1 MNSKLLIAA
10 LALVLVRP
18 AAGQG
23 TADGL
28 LMATRLTAGARP
40 LRLDGRLDDEAWR
53 AARVID
59 DLRQREPDE
68 GSPATER
75 TEVRILYDDQTLYV
89 GVHAFDREPA
99 RVVARILDRDRVM
112 QADFEGA
119 PSFGGDDAVAILL
132 DGFHDHRNAV
142 VLATNANGAEF
153 DALLTDEGREFNVDW
168 RGIWH
173 VAATRT
179 DDGWSAEFAIPFR
192 SLRYRPTGEEWG
204 LNVYRM
210 IRRKNEQVL
219 WRGWTRSGGGF
230 SRVSLAGH
238 LRGLEGLPH
247 PGRSVELRPYVLS
260 GADRERD
267 EDTGLFDTTPRQG
280 IGGELKAQ
288 LTPGLVLDATVN
300 TDFAQVEAD
309 NVQVNL
315 TRFDLFFPEKREFFL
330 ENAGIFEFG
339 ARDIFGPPPF
349 LMFFSRQIGIAEDG
363 PVPVLGGARITGR
376 VGGQT
381 IGLLSMAAD
390 TAFDQPRTAFNAM
403 RVKRDIGGSAYI
415 GAMVTD
421 RRSAE
426 AFNTAGG
433 VDFSAWPTQVL
444 NVQGFVAR
452 TTTRG
457 ATDED
462 EDDQGNGDGGAARLA
477 INLQTGRFG
486 VSLQHLRIGEDADAQ
501 LGFITRTD
509 IQQTG
514 GIARWTVRPK
524 VPGLRMINVMNFS
537 DYIARLDGGLQDWR
551 FGNALDVNFNSGGSV
566 TVYRR
571 LGQTR
576 LDESFDLADSVY
588 VPVGAYDATVN
599 GFFVATNPGR
609 PVTLNMNGES
619 ERTFGGKLGRI
630 TGTAAARAGK
640 HLGVTMDLT
649 RSWVNLP
656 NGAFTADLLAARV
669 GLAMTTR
676 LFLNTLVQ
684 YNSLDRRIA
693 SNVRFQYIFRP
704 GSDLYLVY
712 NEERGSLTSMST
724 LQTRGTRVKVAYL
737 RRF

>member
-1 MNSKLLIAA
+1 MHFARVKIRPLLAIGVLL
-10 LALVLVRP
+10 LALP

-23 TADGL
+23 TADAPL
-28 LMATRLTAGARP
+28 IAVRLAPGVRP
-40 LRLDGRLDDEAWR
+40 PVVDGRLDDAAWR
-53 AARVID
+53 LARAAD
-59 DLRQREPDE
+59 DLRQREPEE
-68 GSPATER
+68 GTPATER
-75 TEVRILYDDQTLYV
+75 TEIRVLFDGETLFI
-89 GVHAFDREPA
+89 GVHAFDREPDK
-99 RVVARILDRDRVM
+99 VVARILERDRVM
-112 QADFEGA
+112 QRDFEGG
-119 PSFGGDDAVAILL
+119 PQFSGDDAVAILI

-142 VLATNANGAEF
+142 VFATNANGAEF
-153 DALLTDEGREFNVDW
+153 DALLTDEGREFNTDW
-168 RGIWH
+168 RGIWT

-179 DDGWSAEFAIPFR
+179 ADGWSAEFAIPFR
-192 SLRYRPTGEEWG
+192 SLRYRPAGEEWG

-247 PGRSVELRPYVLS
+247 PGRSIELRPYVLA

-267 EDTGLFDTTPRQG
+267 EDTNVFDTTPRQG
-280 IGGELKAQ
+280 IGGEFKAQ

-309 NVQVNL
+309 NQQVNL
-315 TRFDLFFPEKREFFL
+315 TRFSLFFPEKREFFL

-349 LMFFSRQIGIAEDG
+349 LMFFSRQIGISEDG

-376 VGGQT
+376 VGNQT
-381 IGLLSMAAD
+381 VGLLSMAAD
-390 TAFDQPRTAFNAM
+390 TAFDQPRSAFNVL
-403 RVKRDIGGSAYI
+403 RLKRDIGGNNYV

-426 AFNTAGG
+426 AFNSAGG
-433 VDFSAWPTQVL
+433 VDFSAWPTQAL

-452 TTTRG
+452 TMTRG
-457 ATDED
+457 E
-462 EDDQGNGDGGAARLA
+462 GGDGGAARLA
-477 INLQTGRFG
+477 MNIQTGRFG
-486 VSLQHLRIGEDADAQ
+486 LSLQHLRIGDEADAQ

-514 GIARWTVRPK
+514 GGGRWTFRPQWL
-524 VPGLRMINVMNFS
+524 GLRTVNVLNFS

-551 FGNALDVNFNSGGSV
+551 FGNALDVNFNSGSSV

-571 LGQTR
+571 LGRTR

-588 VPVGAYDATVN
+588 VPIGAYDAGVT
-599 GFFVATNPGR
+599 GFFASTNPGQ
-609 PVTLNMNGES
+609 PVTLRANGES
-619 ERTFGGKLGRI
+619 ESTFGGRLGRI
-630 TGTAAARAGK
+630 SLTVAANAGK
-640 HLGVTMDLT
+640 HVGLTVDAT

-656 NGAFTADLLAARV
+656 NGAFRADLVASRIGIAF
-669 GLAMTTR
+669 TTR

-684 YNSLDRRIA
+684 YNSLDRRVS

-704 GSDLYLVY
+704 GSDLYLVF
-712 NEERGSLTSMST
+712 NEETGSTASLST
-724 LQTRGTRVKVAYL
+724 LQARGTRLKVTYL
-737 RRF
+737 RRL

>member
-1 MNSKLLIAA
+1 MR
-10 LALVLVRP
+10 VLFD
-18 AAGQG
+18 GQM
-23 TADGL
+23 L
-28 LMATRLTAGARP
+28 F
-40 LRLDGRLDDEAWR
+40 
-53 AARVID
+53 I
-59 DLRQREPDE
+59 
-68 GSPATER
+68 
-75 TEVRILYDDQTLYV
+75 
-89 GVHAFDREPA
+89 GVHAFDREPDK
-99 RVVARILDRDRVM
+99 VVARILERDRVM
-112 QADFEGA
+112 QRDFEGA
-119 PSFGGDDAVAILL
+119 PQFGGDDAVALLL

-168 RGIWH
+168 RGIWN

-179 DDGWSAEFAIPFR
+179 TEGWSAEFAIPFR
-192 SLRYRPTGEEWG
+192 SLRYRPTGTEWG

-247 PGRSVELRPYVLS
+247 PGRSVELRPYVLA
-260 GADRERD
+260 GADRERE
-267 EDTGLFDTTPRQG
+267 EDTGRFETTPRQG

-288 LTPGLVLDATVN
+288 LAPGLVLDATIN

-376 VGGQT
+376 VGSQT

-390 TAFDQPRTAFNAM
+390 TAFDQPRSAFNVL
-403 RVKRDIGGSAYI
+403 RVKRDIGGSAYV

-421 RRSAE
+421 RRGAD

-433 VDFSAWPTQVL
+433 LDFSAWPTQAL
-444 NVQGFVAR
+444 NVQGFAAR
-452 TTTRG
+452 TTTKG
-457 ATDED
+457 A
-462 EDDQGNGDGGAARLA
+462 GGDGGAARLA
-477 INLQTGRFG
+477 INLQTGRYG
-486 VSLQHLRIGEDADAQ
+486 LIVQHLRIGEEADAQ
-501 LGFITRTD
+501 LGFITRTNV
-509 IQQTG
+509 QQTG
-514 GIARWTVRPK
+514 GIARWTLRPK
-524 VPGLRMINVMNFS
+524 VAGLRMINVMNLS

-588 VPVGAYDATVN
+588 VPVGAYDATVS
-599 GFFVATNPGR
+599 GFFLATNPGR
-609 PVTLNMNGES
+609 PVTLTMNGES
-619 ERTFGGKLGRI
+619 ESTFGGKLGRI
-630 TGTAAARAGK
+630 TGTATARSGT
-640 HLGVTMDLT
+640 HLGLTVDLT

-656 NGAFTADLLAARV
+656 NGAFTADLIATRV
-669 GLAMTTR
+669 GVALTTR

-684 YNSLDRRIA
+684 YHSLDRRIA

-724 LQTRGTRVKVAYL
+724 LQARGTRVKVAYL